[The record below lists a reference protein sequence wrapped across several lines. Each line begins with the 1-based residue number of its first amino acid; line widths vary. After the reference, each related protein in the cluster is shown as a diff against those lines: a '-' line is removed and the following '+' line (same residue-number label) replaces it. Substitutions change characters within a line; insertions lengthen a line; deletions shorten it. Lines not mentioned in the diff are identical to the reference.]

1 MKTLRSLIFFL
12 LGILLLISGTLSIK
26 SSVISPTTY
35 FIILSLIV
43 CLIIIIDSIYVF
55 SVSKQLQNLQ
65 REKEKMHLSIMD
77 LQVESLLLKT
87 LTDIIETFSEEIS
100 LDEVLEKVT
109 DSLKNL
115 FVNETV
121 VLQLMGENFKM
132 AVKGKS
138 LELPEE
144 LLESIALKPRPILI
158 NNTASFPHYKNLVK
172 QGVTSF
178 VISALHHEK
187 KVTGIIGV
195 FSFDN
200 KLFNIKELNLLRM
213 VSAPTS
219 LVVENA
225 ELFEKTKV
233 LAVTDAL
240 TQLYNRRHFE
250 KILVETISEAEKQG
264 GDTKVSLCMA
274 DIDYFK
280 HYNDVNGH
288 PAGDA
293 VLRKIAEVLRKS
305 VKGSD
310 VVGRY
315 GGEEF
320 IIIFPDTSKDN
331 VVKICEIIRKRIRDF
346 KFPNEEKQPNKD
358 LTVSFGIA
366 TFPDDART
374 ADELVKKADSALYR
388 AKGMGRDR
396 VITA

>member
-1 MKTLRSLIFFL
+1 
-12 LGILLLISGTLSIK
+12 
-26 SSVISPTTY
+26 
-35 FIILSLIV
+35 
-43 CLIIIIDSIYVF
+43 LIIIIDSIYVF

-65 REKEKMHLSIMD
+65 REKEKMQLSIMD

-138 LELPEE
+138 LELPSEI
-144 LLESIALKPRPILI
+144 LEDIARKPRPILI
-158 NNTASFPHYKNLVK
+158 NNTTSFPQYKNLVK

-178 VISALHHEK
+178 IISTLYHK
-187 KVTGIIGV
+187 KNVRGIIGV

-264 GDTKVSLCMA
+264 GDIKVSLCMA

-331 VVKICEIIRKRIRDF
+331 VVKICETIRKRIRDF

-396 VITA
+396 VITV

>member
-138 LELPEE
+138 LELPGEI
-144 LLESIALKPRPILI
+144 LEDIARKPRPILI
-158 NNTASFPHYKNLVK
+158 NNTTSFPQYKNLVK

-178 VISALHHEK
+178 IISTLYHK
-187 KVTGIIGV
+187 KNVRGIIGV

-396 VITA
+396 VITV